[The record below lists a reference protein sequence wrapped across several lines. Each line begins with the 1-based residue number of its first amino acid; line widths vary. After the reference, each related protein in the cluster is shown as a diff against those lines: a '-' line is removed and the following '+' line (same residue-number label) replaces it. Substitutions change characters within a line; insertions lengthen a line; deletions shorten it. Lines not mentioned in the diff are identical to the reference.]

1 MLLAPSFRQLP
12 ERFYSL
18 DAIARL
24 PNASMGLL
32 NQRLLTDLQAEADAV
47 RATLLGLVGAQGA
60 TSDLEPIATGYAG
73 HQFGS
78 FVPTLGDGRAHLVG
92 ELVDP
97 AQRRWDVQFK
107 GSGRTIYSR
116 GGDGRATLG
125 SVLRE
130 YVMGECLH
138 ALGIPTTRALAVLH
152 TGEGV
157 QRDTVKPGAIL
168 ARVAASHVRVG
179 SFQYY
184 ACRGDQ
190 EGLRLLADYAIAR
203 HDPDL
208 TDAPD
213 RYPRFLAR
221 VVERQARLIAQWMSV
236 GFIHGVM
243 NTDNMTV
250 SGETL
255 DYGPCAF
262 LDHMDPRKVFSSIDR
277 GGRYAYG
284 NQPNIALWNL
294 ARLAETLLPL
304 LDEDENTAIEQAQ
317 AVLAEYAPAYEAVY
331 TRRFALKLG
340 LERVEEGDRALVA
353 DLLDLMTADRVD
365 FTVFFRQLSDCP
377 FGAEAMARAS
387 AHFENAEG
395 FAAWLN
401 RWHSRLATTG
411 RSAESIATAMRA
423 VNPAYIARNHRVEE
437 AIAAAELEGDLQPAE
452 TLVDWISRPYDER
465 PGGERYQTGPEPHE
479 VVRQTFCGT

>member
-18 DAIARL
+18 DAIAPL
-24 PNASMGLL
+24 PNASMGIL
-32 NQRLLTDLQAEADAV
+32 NRRLVTDLQADADAV
-47 RATLLGLVGAQGA
+47 GATLLGLVGAQGY

-92 ELVDP
+92 ELGDP

-130 YVMGECLH
+130 YLMGECLH
-138 ALGIPTTRALAVLH
+138 ALGIPTTRALAVLQ
-152 TGEGV
+152 TGEAV
-157 QRDTVKPGAIL
+157 QRETAKPGAIL
-168 ARVAASHVRVG
+168 ARIAASHLRVG

-190 EGLRLLADYAIAR
+190 EGLQLLADYAIAR

-208 TDAPD
+208 TGAPD
-213 RYPRFLAR
+213 RYRRFLER

-243 NTDNMTV
+243 NTDNMTI

-284 NQPNIALWNL
+284 NQPNIGLWNL

-304 LDEDENTAIEQAQ
+304 LAEDEDAAIEQAE
-317 AVLAEYAPAYEAVY
+317 AVLTGYATAYEAAY
-331 TRRFALKLG
+331 TLRFAHKLG
-340 LERVEEGDRALVA
+340 LTDVEASDRALVA

-377 FGAEAMARAS
+377 LGDKAVARAT
-387 AHFENAEG
+387 AHFTNAEG
-395 FAAWLN
+395 FATWLI
-401 RWHSRLATTG
+401 RWRARLETTG
-411 RSAESIATAMRA
+411 CSAESIAAAMRA

-437 AIAAAELEGDLQPAE
+437 AIAAAETEGDLQPAE
-452 TLVDWISRPYDER
+452 KLVEWVSKPYDDR